1 MRAVAILGRVRK
13 GWEGA
18 AVDNTFGKLISD
30 PLKLTNHRANLSG
43 LQHQHRIT
51 PRDPKPGERV
61 TVHAATASASAI
73 ERIELKYTVDGSDPR
88 RQQSEAHS
96 IAFQRKRT
104 EWDTLL
110 WDYVSRWSARI
121 PGQDDGAMV
130 SYCISATRADGAVIH
145 ADYPDAEERVQ
156 HATMIHF
163 KNIPP
168 DAPFVPSPQEEASLF
183 CYHVDRLAPPAWIED
198 AIIYHIFLDRFY
210 PGDGRDWLQ
219 TSDTL
224 DFCGGTLWGARDKLD
239 YLAEL
244 GINCLWLS
252 PTWKSASTH
261 GYDVADYER
270 IEPRLGGDEALH
282 ALVEGAHERGIRV
295 LLDLVCNH
303 LSNEH
308 PVFVD
313 AQRDTGSPYR
323 DWFTFDQ
330 RFRHGYRSF
339 FNVKTMPKI
348 NLERPAAR
356 EWMIG
361 VAARQLEVYDVDGF
375 RLDVA
380 AGAGPNFWT
389 HCRPRLRAIK
399 PDCLLIGEIIDTPS
413 YLSVYQ
419 GRLDGCLD
427 FSLNEALRKTYA
439 WGNWDERRYAAFVH
453 SHQRYFAADFVL
465 PSFIDNHDMD
475 RFSHIAEN
483 DSDKLKRAVRAQMR
497 LPNPP
502 VIFYGTEVG
511 LRQPLSTREHTLD
524 VSRVPMV
531 WDERQDQDLLSF
543 YKEQIQARKTR
554 KGQDK

>member
-1 MRAVAILGRVRK
+1 MRPSSLRHNRK
-13 GWEGA
+13 
-18 AVDNTFGKLISD
+18 
-30 PLKLTNHRANLSG
+30 P
-43 LQHQHRIT
+43 
-51 PRDPKPGERV
+51 
-61 TVHAATASASAI
+61 
-73 ERIELKYTVDGSDPR
+73 
-88 RQQSEAHS
+88 
-96 IAFQRKRT
+96 
-104 EWDTLL
+104 
-110 WDYVSRWSARI
+110 
-121 PGQDDGAMV
+121 
-130 SYCISATRADGAVIH
+130 
-145 ADYPDAEERVQ
+145 
-156 HATMIHF
+156 
-163 KNIPP
+163 
-168 DAPFVPSPQEEASLF
+168 SLF
-183 CYHVDRLAPPAWIED
+183 CYHVDRLAPPAWVDD

-224 DFCGGTLWGARDKLD
+224 GFCGGTLWGARDKLD
-239 YLAEL
+239 YLEEL

-252 PTWKSASTH
+252 PTWKSASYH

-282 ALVEGAHERGIRV
+282 ALVESAHERGIRV

-313 AQRDTGSPYR
+313 ALRDESSPYR

-330 RFRHGYRSF
+330 RFPQGYRSF

-361 VAARQLEVYDVDGF
+361 VAARQLQVYDVDGF

-380 AGAGPNFWT
+380 AGAGANFWT

-399 PDCLLIGEIIDTPS
+399 PDCLLIGEIIDAPS
-413 YLSVYQ
+413 VLSMYQ

-427 FSLNEALRKTYA
+427 FSLNEALRQTFA
-439 WGNWDERRYAAFVH
+439 WGSWSERRFEAFVD
-453 SHQRYFAADFVL
+453 SHRRCFDPGFVL

-483 DSDKLKRAVRAQMR
+483 DSAKLKQAVRAQMR

-511 LRQPLSTREHTLD
+511 LRQELSVREHTLD
-524 VSRVPMV
+524 VSRAPMV
-531 WDERQDQDLLSF
+531 WDERQDADLLSF
-543 YKEQIQARKTR
+543 YMAEIEARKER
-554 KGQDK
+554 KGRDK